1 LVVLVS
7 LDQNL
12 RGKVGAKGQD
22 YSALPSHLVAHK
34 GLQAGPGEG
43 EGEMMDTSEQ
53 YIKMCEKAEE
63 IELDWQPENGDF
75 IVIHSI
81 HISEVTIK
89 VFHISMSD
97 KIEGWLKWLPR
108 QDQLQ
113 EMIKPKIIYGNNA
126 LNLHLSLH
134 KFLDN
139 CLKFKIKIGYSME
152 QFWLAFVM
160 KENFGKIWNG
170 EDWVL

>member
-1 LVVLVS
+1 
-7 LDQNL
+7 
-12 RGKVGAKGQD
+12 
-22 YSALPSHLVAHK
+22 
-34 GLQAGPGEG
+34 
-43 EGEMMDTSEQ
+43 MDTSEQ
-53 YIKMCEKAEE
+53 YIKMCEKAV
-63 IELDWQPENGDF
+63 ELQNNGQRFLRDNYSF
-75 IVIHSI
+75 WVNPVH
-81 HISEVTIK
+81 HILITSGRMPRGDI
-89 VFHISMSD
+89 
-97 KIEGWLKWLPR
+97 WLPR